1 MDHDPF
7 AVRRAGPRAASAA
20 GAFALGWGVLTVPA
34 ADAAGPAM
42 FPSTCDTPSLVR
54 AISAA
59 NDAGGPATVRLAGN
73 CTYLL
78 TEPTASGGNGADGL
92 PVITGDVTMRGT
104 DTTIA
109 RATRAPRFRVLEIAP
124 AAALS
129 LDGITISGGH
139 TAGGGTPGAPGADGG
154 GIRNAGTLTLHRSVL
169 TGNRT
174 GSGADGSDG
183 APGADGGEAG
193 QPGGWG
199 ARGGRGGGIYNA
211 GGTVTLR
218 ESLVSHNRTGRGGA
232 GGDGG
237 HGGHGAAGGDG
248 GYGGRGAAGGS
259 GAGLGGSGGTV
270 TITSSVFAH
279 NRTGDGGPTGSG
291 GDGGDGTTGEGGDGG
306 KAGNGRTSASGGP
319 PGGIAAAG
327 PLTVSGSMVYRNA
340 TGDGGDSGQAGHG
353 GDGVTGGSGAG
364 VWGGRAATQAGSGGD
379 GGGIFTQRAYPTR
392 IENSTVARNRTGD
405 GGNGGDGGR
414 GGNGERADG
423 LAGSGAVGGWGGHGG
438 GIGFGS
444 GPNPPRCSPRPRS
457 GTTAPAVV
465 ETAATRAVA
474 GSRSARATAA
484 ADGTAATAVACTST
498 ASAGWPS
505 TVAPSPATSPAPAA
519 GSAPHRTRTGEQA
532 GPGRGAS
539 AAGSAQDGTCPTTPR
554 SGCPAALQCTP
565 TNLRTATRSSPAAG
579 DAGH

>member
-306 KAGNGRTSASGGP
+306 KAGNGRTSASGGTG
-319 PGGIAAAG
+319 GGIAAAS

-444 GPNPPRCSPRPRS
+444 GPSEP
-457 GTTAPAVV
+457 GAVL
-465 ETAATRAVA
+465 AAT
-474 GSRSARATAA
+474 
-484 ADGTAATAVACTST
+484 
-498 ASAGWPS
+498 
-505 TVAPSPATSPAPAA
+505 TV
-519 GSAPHRTRTGEQA
+519 RDNRTG
-532 GPGRGAS
+532 RG
-539 AAGSAQDGTCPTTPR
+539 GDG
-554 SGCPAALQCTP
+554 
-565 TNLRTATRSSPAAG
+565 G
-579 DAGH
+579 DAGRGRVALRKGHGGSGWDGGDGGGVHVDRKRRLAVDGGTITGNVTGPGGRVGTSPNPDGRAGGTGTRGLGGGFGAGWHLPDDPAIRLSGGVTVHANEPENCYPELTGCG